1 MTHVYNYDLPPTVTD
16 YIHRIGRTGRAG
28 AEGKA
33 ITLVAPHQHEKLRKM
48 EAALKER
55 LRRDVVRKKTRTAP
69 PAEEGD
75 VQRQTRPP
83 RNAKRSTA
91 PKHKKPKPRSK
102 KSGKTVT
109 NIGRRSGK
117 RR

>member
-28 AEGKA
+28 AQGKA
-33 ITLVAPHQHEKLRKM
+33 ITLVAAHQHEKLRKM

-55 LRRDVVRKKTRTAP
+55 LRRMAIKKKPRPARPDEEGGQATVRK
-69 PAEEGD
+69 GG
-75 VQRQTRPP
+75 Q
-83 RNAKRSTA
+83 KRLA
-91 PKHKKPKPRSK
+91 PKSAKPKPRSR

-109 NIGRRSGK
+109 NIGRRSRK
-117 RR
+117 R

>member
-28 AEGKA
+28 AAGKA
-33 ITLVAPHQHEKLRKM
+33 ITLVAAHQHEKLRKM

-55 LRRDVVRKKTRTAP
+55 LHRGAVKKKPRP
-69 PAEEGD
+69 RPADGEA
-75 VQRQTRPP
+75 RQTARPP
-83 RNAKRSTA
+83 RDAKRRST
-91 PKHKKPKPRSK
+91 PKSAKPKPRSK
-102 KSGKTVT
+102 KVGKSVT
-109 NIGRRSGK
+109 NIGRRSRK